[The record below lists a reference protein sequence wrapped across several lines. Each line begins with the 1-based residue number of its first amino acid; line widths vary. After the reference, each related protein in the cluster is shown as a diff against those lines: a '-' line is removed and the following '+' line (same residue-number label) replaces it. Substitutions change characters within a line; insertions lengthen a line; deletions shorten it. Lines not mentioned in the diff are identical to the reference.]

1 MAKNKEL
8 IRDLT
13 TGSVPGTMLRFAM
26 PLFLSG
32 LLQMVYNMVDMIVV
46 GQMVGT
52 KGLSAVSIGGEMMML
67 ITFIAMGFS
76 NAGQV
81 IISQYLGARQR
92 ESISRFVAVLFSF
105 LLFCAL
111 ALGLLFFLL
120 RVPLLRIMN
129 TPAEAWTEAYHYM
142 TICLC
147 GLVFIFGYNASS
159 AVLRGLGD
167 SRHPFLFIG
176 IASVSNV
183 LLDLL
188 FVMGLGMGAGG
199 AALATVI
206 SQAFSFVC
214 CAVLV
219 IRRRDLF
226 GISFSLSDFLKSDP
240 ILLEKLLK
248 LGIPMALKSMSVQ
261 VSKLFVNSFVN
272 SYGVAVS
279 AFAGIANK
287 IAIISNMLS
296 SALNTSGSTMIG
308 QNLGA
313 RKTDRCT
320 KTIWGTLVC
329 TMILATITSLVGLI
343 FSDALYGVFTKDAEV
358 VAMGRVFM
366 QIMVATF
373 YCGALMGPF
382 FAMVNG
388 SGFASMGFFI
398 GILDVIFRVGI
409 SLLFEMLFHL
419 GVYSYWWG
427 NALCRV
433 GPMIICMI
441 YYFSGKWK
449 TRKLLTEMSGKKG

>member
-1 MAKNKEL
+1 MPEKKSFVTDFTSGPIASSL
-8 IRDLT
+8 
-13 TGSVPGTMLRFAM
+13 LRFAA
-26 PLFLSG
+26 PLFLAS
-32 LLQMVYNMVDMIVV
+32 LLQAVYNMVDMVIVGHV
-46 GQMVGT
+46 MGKV
-52 KGLSAVSIGGEMMML
+52 GLSAVSVGGDL
-67 ITFIAMGFS
+67 VNFLTFIAMGFS

-226 GISFSLSDFLKSDP
+226 GISFSLSDFLKPDP

-313 RKTDRCT
+313 NNYERVPKIIRTVLFLSLA
-320 KTIWGTLVC
+320 IGTALSAVLVFFPEQLFSIF
-329 TMILATITSLVGLI
+329 TNDPDVISIGLTYI
-343 FSDALYGVFTKDAEV
+343 PIGVLLFYGAALRTPAN
-358 VAMGRVFM
+358 
-366 QIMVATF
+366 
-373 YCGALMGPF
+373 ALI
-382 FAMVNG
+382 NG
-388 SGFASMGFFI
+388 SGNYRVNLLCAILDAVVMRLGLALLFGLAFGMRHMGFWLGDALAGYTPF
-398 GILDVIFRVGI
+398 VIF
-409 SLLFEMLFHL
+409 LFF
-419 GVYSYWWG
+419 
-427 NALCRV
+427 
-433 GPMIICMI
+433 
-441 YYFSGKWK
+441 YFSGKWK
-449 TRKLLTEMSGKKG
+449 KNIVEDK